1 MRECIISTLVLLFLP
16 AAFAQNTPA
25 GWKLVRDA
33 KNACQIAVPAE
44 WSPLSENGGAA
55 VLHDPD
61 TALAVVTT
69 QPGQEFKPLTP
80 SMTKILDIRKDKLFE
95 NTAKRIFYEDKSS
108 TRAEDPSAYSASVP
122 GNNGVCSCRVVFLP
136 SVGAETARKIALSLG
151 PAPETASKLVPP
163 AGH

>member
-16 AAFAQNTPA
+16 AAFAQSIPG

-80 SMTKILDIRKDKLFE
+80 SMTKILDIRKEKLFE
-95 NTAKRIFYEDKSS
+95 NTAKRIFYEDK
-108 TRAEDPSAYSASVP
+108 
-122 GNNGVCSCRVVFLP
+122 
-136 SVGAETARKIALSLG
+136 
-151 PAPETASKLVPP
+151 
-163 AGH
+163 